1 MNDPGSGPAR
11 PREQRSSAR
20 AGIHSLPVSNA
31 SEPTPQGAVRPG
43 PPKPAPGLLG
53 RWFEPV
59 KVPRDAA
66 ATLAELAARGSLVFV
81 MRSAGLLNFLYLRWF
96 LRRSGLPPLRAAR
109 SFPGMTGWLARVRR
123 SRRAL
128 QESVSSGASSLI
140 FLGRRRP
147 ARDPFLTLTRLQ
159 RRRTQ
164 PVLLV
169 PVLLV
174 WSRRAPK
181 LEGSLWDVLYGSPE
195 APSAFANA
203 IAFLRNFRRAVFEVG
218 RPLDLEAFLLDR
230 PADSDAAVARKAR
243 GALYHHLAREFR
255 TAVGPPLKA
264 PSRVKD
270 KVLRD
275 RSLRAALEAVSRE
288 TGKPLAALVAE
299 ATRDLKEIA
308 SRYDPFFVRLLRP
321 LMAWLFQRLY
331 KSVEVD
337 EVGLTRLKRAAAEA
351 PLVLCPSHK
360 SYIDFLVLPW
370 LLYENGMTSPHVAAG
385 INMAF
390 WPLGPIGRRAGAY
403 FIRRKVK
410 GDRVYTAVLRAYVKH
425 LLRDRFP
432 QEFYVEGGRSR
443 TGKLLFPKTGLI
455 SMEVDAWLDGA
466 TDDVLFVP
474 IAIDYERLIE
484 ARSYARELEGG
495 EKKKESFRGLLGAVS
510 VLFHRYERLY
520 VQFEEPISLR
530 GLAQA
535 RLGSRATSL
544 SIDTDWEGEASRSST
559 ALALPGREAPVE
571 PSKRRLV
578 QALANHV
585 AYGISRAVTITPVGV
600 LSAAL
605 LSHVRRGITAT
616 EVARRVELLR
626 SMAIEGEARL
636 AKGLAEAP
644 ADPRLPGPIGDAM
657 RGLVALLHVKEQVAA
672 EETIY
677 QVADERR
684 TMLDYHRNAVI
695 HRYVGPALVAA
706 AVRARGP
713 HTGEAVRGRALW
725 LSRLFK
731 LEFMYRVGATFDDI
745 FAHDGALLMELSA
758 LSRVDDELRPGP
770 DLETLDFLAEFTRSY
785 LEAYRVAT
793 STVLAVSRRAPV
805 DRRALLREA
814 LERGRAS
821 YLSGEVVLRESL
833 SQATLSNAFE
843 WMIEQGHMLELEDG
857 RVRLVDRSGSTLQVV
872 VEEIGRFLV

>member
-1 MNDPGSGPAR
+1 VN
-11 PREQRSSAR
+11 
-20 AGIHSLPVSNA
+20 HA
-31 SEPTPQGAVRPG
+31 SEPTPPGEVRSG
-43 PPKPAPGLLG
+43 PPAPARSFLN

-66 ATLAELAARGSLVFV
+66 ATLAEMARRGSLVFV

-96 LRRSGLPPLRAAR
+96 LRRSGLPPLKAAR
-109 SFPGMTGWLARVRR
+109 NFPGLTGWLARVRR

-128 QESVSSGASSLI
+128 EDSVSSGAASLV
-140 FLGRRRP
+140 FLGRKRP
-147 ARDPFLTLTRLQ
+147 ARDPFLTLVRLQ
-159 RRRTQ
+159 RDLYQ

-195 APSAFANA
+195 APSTFANSV
-203 IAFLRNFRRAVFEVG
+203 AFLRNFRRAVFEVG
-218 RPLDLEAFLLDR
+218 RPLDLKAFLVDR
-230 PADSDAAVARKAR
+230 PADPDATVARKAR

-264 PSRVKD
+264 PSRVQD

-275 RSLRAALEAVSRE
+275 RTLRATLEAVGRE
-288 TGKPLAALVAE
+288 AARTQAALLAE
-299 ATRDLKEIA
+299 ARRDLKEIA
-308 SRYDPFFVRLLRP
+308 SRYDPFFVRLMRP
-321 LMAWLFQRLY
+321 LLAWFFGRVY

-337 EVGLTRLKRAAAEA
+337 EEGLARLKRAAAEA

-370 LLYENGMTSPHVAAG
+370 LLYENGMTPPHVAAG
-385 INMAF
+385 INLAF
-390 WPLGPIGRRAGAY
+390 WPFGAIARRGGAF

-410 GDRVYTAVLRAYVKH
+410 GDRIYTAVLRAYVKH

-466 TDDVLFVP
+466 TEDVWFVP

-484 ARSYARELEGG
+484 ASSYARELEGG
-495 EKKKESFRGLLGAVS
+495 EKQKESLPGLLRAVS

-530 GLAQA
+530 ALAEA
-535 RLGSRATSL
+535 RLGPRAASL
-544 SIDTDWEGEASRSST
+544 TIDADWEGEASRSST
-559 ALALPGREAPVE
+559 AVPLPGREGSTE

-578 QALANHV
+578 QAMANHV
-585 AYGISRAVTITPVGV
+585 AFGISRAVTITPVGL

-605 LSHVRRGITAT
+605 LSHVRRGITAA

-626 SMAIEGEARL
+626 SMVMDGDARL
-636 AKGLAEAP
+636 AKGLADAP
-644 ADPRLPGPIGDAM
+644 ADPRQPGPIQDAM
-657 RGLVALLHVKEQVAA
+657 RSLVALLHVKEQVAA

-677 QVADERR
+677 QVPDERR
-684 TMLDYHRNAVI
+684 TMLDYHRNAVL

-706 AVRARGP
+706 AVRAPGP

-745 FAHDGALLMELSA
+745 FAHDGALLMDLGA

-770 DLETLDFLAEFTRSY
+770 DLETLAFLAEFTRAY

-793 STVLAVSRRAPV
+793 STALGVSRRMPM
-805 DRRALLREA
+805 DRRTLMREA

-833 SQATLSNAFE
+833 SKATLSNAFE
-843 WMIEQGHMLELEDG
+843 WMVDQGHLVELEDG
-857 RVRLVDRSGSTLQVV
+857 RLRMTDRTGNALQAV
-872 VEEIGRFLV
+872 VEEIGRMLV